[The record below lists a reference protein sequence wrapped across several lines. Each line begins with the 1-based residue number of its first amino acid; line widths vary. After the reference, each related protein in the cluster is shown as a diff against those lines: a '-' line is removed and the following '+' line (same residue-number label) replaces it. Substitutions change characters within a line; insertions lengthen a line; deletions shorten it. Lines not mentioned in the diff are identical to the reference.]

1 VVTRWREYLEE
12 LYQGDELLDINEEID
27 EYSYGAPLLRSEF
40 NASLRDLK
48 NKKAPGIDKIPGELL
63 QNASESII
71 DALYYLMK
79 DIYETGV
86 IPKDFCNSRIVTLP
100 KKNKADS
107 CT

>member
-1 VVTRWREYLEE
+1 MPVLEIWKIKKPREYME
-12 LYQGDELLDINEEID
+12 
-27 EYSYGAPLLRSEF
+27 
-40 NASLRDLK
+40 
-48 NKKAPGIDKIPGELL
+48 IPGELL

-71 DALYYLMK
+71 DAIYYLMK

-107 CT
+107 CTDFRTLRLLPYA